1 MRAALPLAFIAGLAT
16 VGLLQPSPAGSAP
29 LTAPSPDDSLSYSPG
44 RSFAPLV
51 EAVGPAVVA
60 LRVEQQV
67 AGTRTRFGGI
77 PIETGPQTRSGEGSG
92 FIISADGLVLTNA
105 HVVHGA
111 DTITA
116 TLGDGR
122 EAQARV
128 LGLDRSMDIALLR
141 LEGDKTW
148 DHLILGDSDAL
159 SVGDWV
165 VAIGNPLG
173 LGHTVTAGIVSGKG
187 RVLGHDIYGNESYI
201 QTDAA
206 INQGNSGGPLF
217 DLEGR
222 VVGINSAIISGA
234 NTVGFAIP
242 IDEVELVLK
251 QLESKGKISRGYV
264 GVEPIPLTRRLMAQL
279 GVSARSGVVIASVG
293 MDTPAA
299 ASGLQQG
306 DVITAVNGEHVQ
318 HPAELIRL
326 VGNRAPG
333 ERVKMRVHRGSEAFE
348 LEVKLGE
355 RPGERQGG

>member
-1 MRAALPLAFIAGLAT
+1 MRAVIPLALVAGIAT
-16 VGLLQPSPAGSAP
+16 VALLRPSPATSAP
-29 LTAPSPDDSLSYSPG
+29 LRAPAPDDSLSYSPG

-51 EAVGPAVVA
+51 DAVGPAVVA
-60 LRVEQQV
+60 LRVAQQV
-67 AGTRTRFGGI
+67 EGLRTRSGGI
-77 PIETGPQTRSGEGSG
+77 PMETVPRASGEGSG

-105 HVVHGA
+105 HVVMGA

-122 EAQARV
+122 EAQATV

-141 LEGDKTW
+141 LEGDTVW
-148 DHLILGDSDAL
+148 DHLILGDSEAL
-159 SVGDWV
+159 RVGDWV

-234 NTVGFAIP
+234 NTIGFAIP
-242 IDEVELVLK
+242 IDAVEQVLGE
-251 QLESKGKISRGYV
+251 LETKGKISRGYV
-264 GVEPIPLTRRLMAQL
+264 GVEPVPLTRRLAAQL
-279 GVSARSGVVIASVG
+279 GVSTTNGVVIASVG
-293 MDTPAA
+293 VGTPAQK
-299 ASGLQQG
+299 SGLIQG
-306 DVITAVNGEHVQ
+306 DVITAVNGVSVQ

-326 VGNRAPG
+326 VGNRDPG
-333 ERVKMRVHRGSEAFE
+333 EKVKLMVHRGDEAFE